1 MAKKIKEQIDY
12 GNTPERMDP
21 SLVKKLGS
29 PESLYAQN
37 PAMKKGPA
45 DVQRL
50 VSQRFQK
57 VADKL
62 RQVTGIA
69 DLSSKQVQGMVYN
82 EMMRKIPNIIRI
94 EAAHKDELIQLAID
108 ACLDEGEVPEEW
120 YQIEAHLGEQPD
132 TSDFRYQP
140 EEPKDDEE
148 KEEKKK
154 LEIPSFDI
162 EDLTDEEELELEK
175 HKRNIINAIIQ
186 GSAKRGHYLFQKPA
200 VKARLDA
207 IDPSLYRDYLGIMAI
222 NDFMYFTMEQMIEMM
237 SQTGQGVAGKVS
249 LDDADDE
256 GEEGGGGEEG
266 GEEQP
271 DTKIVAIGLI
281 FPILCH
287 EIIKGLE
294 EAKGR
299 YGHSKNPEIRQK
311 VRGAVDVLSN
321 EPMQLRIGPEI
332 VEKLRHALPDE
343 MYDESN
349 QGLTPWFHILLYQI
363 PAESFLKIIGH
374 AISEDQ
380 SKVKIATSK
389 FKEIMKE
396 AQKMKADFDNFRE
409 DGESDDSNLNPSGGL
424 SSYDDDEDSDVD
436 YAPEEEDDDED
447 YLTDMDDYLD
457 SLGIN
462 RPDNLDDLLGGLG
475 VGRSK

>member
-1 MAKKIKEQIDY
+1 MANKIKEQIDY

-21 SLVKKLGS
+21 KLVNKLAS
-29 PESLYAQN
+29 PESLYAKN
-37 PAMKKGPA
+37 PAMKKGAA

-62 RQVTGIA
+62 REVTGIA
-69 DLSSKQVQGMVYN
+69 DLSSKQVQGMVYD
-82 EMMRKIPNIIRI
+82 EMMRKIPGIMRI

-108 ACLDEGEVPEEW
+108 ACLDEGEVPEGW
-120 YQIEAHLGEQPD
+120 YQIDARLGEQPD

-249 LDDADDE
+249 LEDADDE
-256 GEEGGGGEEG
+256 GEEGEEG
-266 GEEQP
+266 GEENGEQP
-271 DTKIVAIGLI
+271 DTKIVAVGMI

-299 YGHSKNPEIRQK
+299 HGHSQNKSIRDK

-332 VEKLRHALPDE
+332 VEKLRNALPNSMFD
-343 MYDESN
+343 DSN
-349 QGLTPWFHILLYQI
+349 KGLINWFHILLYQI
-363 PAESFLKIIGH
+363 PAQEFLEIIGN
-374 AISEDQ
+374 AISEDA
-380 SKVKIATSK
+380 SKVKKATSR
-389 FKEIMKE
+389 FEEIMKE
-396 AQKMKADFDNFRE
+396 AQNMKGEFE
-409 DGESDDSNLNPSGGL
+409 DYKEEEGIDSE
-424 SSYDDDEDSDVD
+424 DEDDGL
-436 YAPEEEDDDED
+436 DDFFG
-447 YLTDMDDYLD
+447 
-457 SLGIN
+457 SLGIS
-462 RPDNLDDLLGGLG
+462 RP
-475 VGRSK
+475 K

>member
-1 MAKKIKEQIDY
+1 MAKKLKEQIDY

-21 SLVKKLGS
+21 SLERKLAS
-29 PESLYAQN
+29 PENLYASN
-37 PAMKKGPA
+37 PAMKKGAA

-50 VSQRFQK
+50 VSNRFQK
-57 VADKL
+57 VANKL
-62 RQVTGIA
+62 REVTGIEN
-69 DLSSKQVQGMVYN
+69 LSSKQVQGMVYN
-82 EMMRKIPNIIRI
+82 EMMRKLPNIMRI
-94 EAAHKDELIQLAID
+94 EAAHKDELKQLAID
-108 ACLDEGEVPEEW
+108 ASLEEGEVPEGW
-120 YQIEAHLGEQPD
+120 YEIEAHLGEQPD

-140 EEPKDDEE
+140 EEPEDEEEEDDDE
-148 KEEKKK
+148 KEN
-154 LEIPSFDI
+154 LEFPSFDI
-162 EDLTDEEELELEK
+162 EDLTDEEEFELEK

-186 GSAKRGHYLFQKPA
+186 GAAKKGHYIFQKPD

-249 LDDADDE
+249 LEDADDD
-256 GEEGGGGEEG
+256 GEEGGEGG

-271 DTKIVAIGLI
+271 DTKIVATGMI

-299 YGHSKNPEIRQK
+299 HGHSKNPDVREK

-332 VEKLRHALPDE
+332 VEKIRFALPDE
-343 MYDESN
+343 MFDESN
-349 QGLTPWFHILLYQI
+349 KGLINWFHILLYQV
-363 PAESFLKIIGH
+363 PAQEFLEIVGN

-380 SKVKIATSK
+380 SKISKATSR
-389 FKEIMKE
+389 FEEIMKE
-396 AQKMKADFDNFRE
+396 AMQMKEEFENYKEENDT
-409 DGESDDSNLNPSGGL
+409 ESDSD
-424 SSYDDDEDSDVD
+424 DDDEDDL
-436 YAPEEEDDDED
+436 DDF
-447 YLTDMDDYLD
+447 LG
-457 SLGIN
+457 SLGIS
-462 RPDNLDDLLGGLG
+462 RP
-475 VGRSK
+475 K